1 MRVAREKCK
10 INFFKDSFGIVYKK
24 LLLLIKINK
33 SWGILVRNFRKR
45 HENILEII
53 LFLRN
58 FGKMK
63 FPALTT
69 KNMQC
74 IYVSLKQSIRKKE
87 ESEHVNIVE
96 IAEKLEKLCMKG
108 KLKH

>member
-1 MRVAREKCK
+1 
-10 INFFKDSFGIVYKK
+10 
-24 LLLLIKINK
+24 
-33 SWGILVRNFRKR
+33 
-45 HENILEII
+45 
-53 LFLRN
+53 
-58 FGKMK
+58 MK

-87 ESEHVNIVE
+87 ESEHVNIFE

-108 KLKH
+108 KLKQ